1 MPGGEAAVS
10 YIQEKQVDLLIL
22 DMIMDPG
29 IDGLETYERILEI
42 QPDQKAIVVS
52 GYSETPRL
60 RKIQEL
66 GAVEFLRK
74 PY

>member
-1 MPGGEAAVS
+1 
-10 YIQEKQVDLLIL
+10 
-22 DMIMDPG
+22 
-29 IDGLETYERILEI
+29 DGLETYERILEI

-74 PY
+74 PYTMQSLGETIAKILNHSEEES